1 MATTAEHSARTAT
14 APLPGGQVLPSKHN
28 AWPLVVLLAGF
39 PLWWVL
45 GLSALLPLVLAVPML
60 IQLLRN
66 GRIRVPRGTGWWF
79 LFLLWVVVSVVAL
92 WADAPGG
99 VPGGGGAERLMVF
112 FYRLAWYGT
121 CTIAFL
127 WIGNA
132 REEDASTRRVTG
144 LLGWMFVFTVAGG
157 VLGMLAPKFELTSLV
172 EILLPKSLTSNS
184 FIHPLV
190 HPAAAN
196 LTTFLGREEYRPIAP
211 FEFANSW
218 GSNFSIYLPF
228 FLMTWF
234 GRAPAWKRLLAPII
248 LVVAAFPVVH
258 SMNRGLWV
266 SLGVGAGA
274 LIVYLIAKRRIRSLV
289 ASLVALGI
297 GAAIFVGSP
306 LGALSA
312 ERLENAHSNER
323 RTELLVETVTSTVEG
338 SPILGFGSTRD
349 VKGSFSSIAGG
360 GRPDCDGCQVP
371 PLGTQGHIWLVIF
384 SQGLVGMCFF
394 LLFFISRF
402 LAHWRSRT
410 PLEFAAT
417 AILLFFAIQMFVYD
431 TLGMPFFTIML
442 TLGLVWRQR
451 MSAGASND
459 VRLLGN
465 FTRNGRRYLPVLLI
479 GTLAG
484 TAAGAA
490 VAASRPTAHEAS
502 VTLLLAPSPVYLTF
516 EGTEDPRSGRMTID
530 TEAALVLSQSSIDPV
545 AKAEGINDPE
555 TLRSRVGISAVRNSQ
570 VLTLSY
576 SGTSDEQATRTVTSL
591 AEAYLAVR
599 SEGLK
604 QRREQVLLAL
614 RDRLA
619 RLQASI
625 PLSTPL
631 SPDSRVGSSYASE
644 VSANIRA
651 AVVSLSATSTVAGE
665 IIRAPR
671 TQTLRGQPEVDIAS
685 GALLGFLAAAA
696 LSVAI
701 AFVRSFRSGMD
712 GRRRWLTN
720 KRKEPGPLI
729 QGYAGPA
736 GWEGEKPLN
745 P

>member
-1 MATTAEHSARTAT
+1 MAITAEHSARTAT
-14 APLPGGQVLPSKHN
+14 ARLTGGQILPSRRN
-28 AWPLVVLLAGF
+28 AWPLLVLVAAF
-39 PLWWVL
+39 PLWWLL
-45 GLSALLPLVLAVPML
+45 GLSALLPLALAVPML

-66 GRIRVPRGTGWWF
+66 GRVRVPRGTGWWF
-79 LFLLWVVVSVVAL
+79 LFLIWVVVSVITL
-92 WADAPGG
+92 WADAPGA
-99 VPGGGGAERLMVF
+99 VPGGGGAERLLVF
-112 FYRLAWYGT
+112 LYRLAWYGT

-172 EILLPKSLTSNS
+172 EILLPNSLTTNS

-190 HPAAAN
+190 HPEAAT

-218 GSNFSIYLPF
+218 GSNFSMYLPF
-228 FLMTWF
+228 FLITWF
-234 GRAPAWKRLLAPII
+234 GRAAAWKRLLAPII
-248 LVVAAFPVVH
+248 LVVAAFPVVY
-258 SMNRGLWV
+258 SMNRGLWA
-266 SLGVGAGA
+266 SLGVGAAA
-274 LIVYLIAKRRIRSLV
+274 LIVYLIAKRRMRALV
-289 ASLVALGI
+289 ASLLVLGI
-297 GAAIFVGSP
+297 GATIFVGSP
-306 LGALSA
+306 LGAFSA
-312 ERLENAHSNER
+312 ERLENAHSNDR
-323 RTELLVETVTSTVEG
+323 RTELLIQTVTSTLEG

-360 GRPDCDGCQVP
+360 GRPDCDACQVP

-402 LAHWRSRT
+402 RAHWRSRT
-410 PLEFAAT
+410 PLEFAAIV
-417 AILLFFAIQMFVYD
+417 ILLFFAIQMFVYD

-442 TLGLVWRQR
+442 TLGMVWRQR
-451 MSAGASND
+451 RSAGAEND
-459 VRLLGN
+459 VRPLGD
-465 FTRNGRRYLPVLLI
+465 FTRYGRRYLPLLLI

-490 VAASRPTAHEAS
+490 LAAARPVNHEAS
-502 VTLLLAPSPVYLTF
+502 LTLLLAPSPVYLTF

-530 TEAALVLSQSSIDPV
+530 TEAALVLSRSSIDPV
-545 AKAEGINDPE
+545 AKAEGITDAE
-555 TLRSRVGISAVRNSQ
+555 TVRSRVGISAIANSQ

-576 SGTSDEQATRTVTSL
+576 SGSSPEQATRTVTSL
-591 AEAYLAVR
+591 AQAYLAVR

-604 QRREQVLLAL
+604 QRRDQVLLVL

-619 RLQASI
+619 RLQVSI
-625 PLSTPL
+625 PPSAPL
-631 SPDSRVGSSYASE
+631 SANGQIQSSYASE

-665 IIRAPR
+665 IIREPR
-671 TQTLRGQPEVDIAS
+671 TRAVRGQPEVDVAS
-685 GALLGFLAAAA
+685 AALLGFLAATA
-696 LSVAI
+696 LAIAI
-701 AFVRSFRSGMD
+701 AFVRSFRSDD
-712 GRRRWLTN
+712 GRRRWLINT
-720 KRKEPGPLI
+720 REEPGPLI
-729 QGYAGPA
+729 REYTGTA
-736 GWEGEKPLN
+736 GWEGEKRLHP
-745 P
+745 